1 MHPPTV
7 IALIAALLVAA
18 PAGARRADS
27 VEQAGPAAPRDPMP
41 PGPGGV
47 TPSPP
52 VPPSVHAQRATDYQG
67 LHNVVAFHEGV
78 LSGSVPEGDAGF
90 DTLQALGVRTILSVD
105 GALPDLDR
113 ARARGMRYVHL
124 PIGYDGFDDARKV
137 ELARAV
143 RDLPRPIYIHC
154 HHGKHR
160 SAGATATVA
169 VALGWLTPELAAD
182 RMKVAGTAAGYTG
195 LWSCTANAVP
205 LAAAVID
212 AAPAD
217 FPERTT
223 PTSLVAAMVE
233 IDEVHDRLK
242 RVQKAGWRAPNDHP
256 DLAPLADAGR
266 LADLYRLL
274 DDDARLT
281 DVAPAE
287 RAVVREWL
295 VREGLAAARLEGLLE
310 AMDAS
315 VPDRAA
321 LNLRADA
328 SLALLGASCKACH
341 QQHRD

>member
-1 MHPPTV
+1 
-7 IALIAALLVAA
+7 
-18 PAGARRADS
+18 
-27 VEQAGPAAPRDPMP
+27 
-41 PGPGGV
+41 
-47 TPSPP
+47 
-52 VPPSVHAQRATDYQG
+52 
-67 LHNVVAFHEGV
+67 
-78 LSGSVPEGDAGF
+78 
-90 DTLQALGVRTILSVD
+90 
-105 GALPDLDR
+105 
-113 ARARGMRYVHL
+113 MRYVHL

-160 SAGATATVA
+160 SAGASATIA
-169 VALGWLTPELAAD
+169 VSLGWLTPDLAAD

-205 LAAAVID
+205 LAAAIID

-233 IDEVHDRLK
+233 IDDVHDRLK
-242 RVQKAGWRAPNDHP
+242 RAQKAGWRAPNDHP

-274 DDDARLT
+274 DDDAQLAG
-281 DVAPAE
+281 VPEAE